1 MGRVMFLC
9 KCCGNVMDEVEATT
23 AHREVHTELDG
34 SPSEWIYELRCI
46 YCGADGIDLEE
57 I

>member
-1 MGRVMFLC
+1 MFRC
-9 KCCGNVMDEVEATT
+9 KCCGNVMDEMEATE

-34 SPSEWIYELRCI
+34 SPSEWIYELHCI
-46 YCGADGIDLEE
+46 YCGADGTDLEE

>member
-1 MGRVMFLC
+1 MFRC
-9 KCCGNVMDEVEATT
+9 KCCGNVMDEMEATT